1 MRASIRGCSIFEIA
15 MPEQIYDVK
24 TYDPWGSIGYL
35 IGHTRK
41 ALLEEMDRQ
50 LAPLDVTGAQ
60 FIILSQLARA
70 RAATAADF
78 CKGML
83 YDPGAM
89 TRLLDRLE
97 QKGLIRRSRL
107 PGDRRRVTLE
117 LTDAGKAL
125 CPKMNAIVVRVLN
138 HFLTGFS
145 KAEVR
150 ELDGFLRRM
159 LGNANQESRVPT
171 MSSHE

>member
-1 MRASIRGCSIFEIA
+1 MSD
-15 MPEQIYDVK
+15 QIYDVK
-24 TYDPWGSIGYL
+24 NYEPWKSVGYL

-41 ALLEEMDRQ
+41 ALLEEMDRE

-60 FIILSQLARA
+60 FIIISQLARGH
-70 RAATAADF
+70 AATAAEF
-78 CKGML
+78 CKGMV

-97 QKGLIRRSRL
+97 QKGLVRRSRL

-125 CPKMNAIVVRVLN
+125 WPKMNAIVVRVLN

-145 KAEVR
+145 KSEVR
-150 ELDGFLRRM
+150 ELEGFLHRM
-159 LGNANQESRVPT
+159 LANANQESRLSAVGD
-171 MSSHE
+171 HE

>member
-1 MRASIRGCSIFEIA
+1 MS
-15 MPEQIYDVK
+15 EQIYDLK
-24 TYDPWGSIGYL
+24 NYEPWKSIGYL

-41 ALLEEMDRQ
+41 ALLEEMDRE

-60 FIILSQLARA
+60 FIIISQLARG
-70 RAATAADF
+70 RATTAAEF
-78 CKGML
+78 CKGMV

-97 QKGLIRRSRL
+97 QKGLVNRSRL

-145 KAEVR
+145 KSEVR
-150 ELDGFLRRM
+150 ELEGFLHRM
-159 LGNANQESRVPT
+159 LANANQESRLSAV
-171 MSSHE
+171 SDHE